1 MKIYPN
7 PTRSTAYISVPSE
20 FINGGNLGV
29 RNQGGEIIEARTFK
43 GYDSQLLSL
52 DLSKQPT
59 GLYKVS
65 LSDDSAEV
73 SSDLLNLMNSN

>member
-1 MKIYPN
+1 MRN
-7 PTRSTAYISVPSE
+7 RS
-20 FINGGNLGV
+20 
-29 RNQGGEIIEARTFK
+29 GEIIEARSFK
-43 GYDSQLLSL
+43 GNASQLLSL

-73 SSDLLNLMNSN
+73 SSDLLNLVNVN